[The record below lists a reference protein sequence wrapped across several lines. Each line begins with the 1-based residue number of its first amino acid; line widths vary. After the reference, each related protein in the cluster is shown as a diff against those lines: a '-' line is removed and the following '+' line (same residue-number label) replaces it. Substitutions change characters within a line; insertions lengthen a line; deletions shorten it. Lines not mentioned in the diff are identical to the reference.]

1 MVKSTQPVSA
11 TKTERTAKRRE
22 SLFCSGCLPSLKTET
37 VRLAG
42 LSAHSCLALELGLE
56 VHRCTAAWLMG
67 EGRRRKAEEKRERG
81 GEAVGPALPALGP
94 ALASNCNSS
103 SGGTVSS
110 AWLPLTSPPTP
121 PASSPVAPAWIQKPP
136 FSSVFSLILSPVPDL
151 KTIRNFSRR
160 SEELVPLLLRS
171 PSALRCLPPRPN
183 DESLRLHGV
192 NT

>member
-1 MVKSTQPVSA
+1 MLQKWRGRPSGGRASSAADVSPHLRQ
-11 TKTERTAKRRE
+11 KQFVWR
-22 SLFCSGCLPSLKTET
+22 GCLRIP
-37 VRLAG
+37 
-42 LSAHSCLALELGLE
+42 ALLLNSGWRFIAAQQLG
-56 VHRCTAAWLMG
+56 LMG

-110 AWLPLTSPPTP
+110 AWLPLTSPPL

-136 FSSVFSLILSPVPDL
+136 LSSVFSLILSPVPDL
-151 KTIRNFSRR
+151 KTIRCFSVR
-160 SEELVPLLLRS
+160 SL
-171 PSALRCLPPRPN
+171 CLCFCAPPVLSGVFPPPN

-192 NT
+192 NM